1 MGEAKRRKQLGLMPT
16 VFPFEAELHRDGT
29 VRLVRGPED
38 AAQQAL
44 IEEALRGSQ
53 AFGAGWDAEF
63 RSVSVIMDRSG
74 RRYDTASDVEAIAVP
89 EWRRLSGDLAL
100 GSSQPSEGDA
110 AIPVEG
116 GLVRLREQRHSFDGE
131 KWEALPRQRDPQRV
145 MDALQTHGA
154 FRLRGDPLGQFQV
167 EQWQEG
173 RIDIDPEPPEEALE
187 ALESFVRDLHG
198 AAPQEWAELHRY
210 VLEGRGDQEELEEAQ
225 WQPPLARRV
234 PVEVRRSAPLQNPL
248 GGAAGYF
255 RDLEFYLLP
264 GASYTHDGETW
275 HSYDD
280 PDAEPQE
287 DGLAPE
293 LAEFFDMN
301 MVTVT
306 VHADGRVEWDEAQD
320 IPEERAQSVRED
332 LVDST
337 GAGDAP
343 AWADWTRTMLS
354 EVFGDELN
362 LPGGADFPVPVAV
375 RLDLPRD
382 VLGDDSPLS
391 QTYIESEVTF
401 DGQTWRDL
409 YEEEIPEELAAF
421 AAGQQRN

>member
-16 VFPFEAELHRDGT
+16 VLPFEAELGRDGT

-38 AAQQAL
+38 AGQRSL
-44 IEEALRGSQ
+44 IEGALRGSQ
-53 AFGAGWDAEF
+53 AFGTGWDAEF
-63 RSVSVIMDRSG
+63 RAVSVIMDRSG
-74 RRYDTASDVEAIAVP
+74 RRYDTAADVGDIEVP
-89 EWRRLSGDLAL
+89 ELRRLTGELAL
-100 GSSQPSEGDA
+100 GSSSPAEGDA

-116 GLVRLREQRHSFDGE
+116 GLVRLREQRHSFGGQ
-131 KWEALPRQRDPQRV
+131 KWDTLPRQRDPQRV
-145 MDALQTHGA
+145 MEALQTHGA
-154 FRLRGDPLGQFQV
+154 FRLRGEGLGQYQV
-167 EQWQEG
+167 EQWREG

-187 ALESFVRDLHG
+187 ALEHFVRDLHG
-198 AAPQEWAELHRY
+198 ATPDEWADLHRY
-210 VLEGRGDQEELEEAQ
+210 VLEGREDKTELEEAQ
-225 WQPPLARRV
+225 WNPPLARRV

-255 RDLEFYLLP
+255 RDLEFYLLA

-287 DGLAPE
+287 DGLSPE

-306 VHADGRVEWDEAQD
+306 VHADGRVEWDEDQD
-320 IPEERAQSVRED
+320 IPEEHAQAIRGD
-332 LVDST
+332 LAAST
-337 GAGDAP
+337 GAGDP
-343 AWADWTRTMLS
+343 QAWADWTRTMLE
-354 EVFGDELN
+354 EVFGEELKF
-362 LPGGADFPVPVAV
+362 PEDTEFPVPVAV

-401 DGQTWRDL
+401 DGETWRDL
-409 YEEEIPEELAAF
+409 YDEEVPEELAAL
-421 AAGQQRN
+421 AAGQEGN